1 MPGFIRAVTKLSNFC
16 GWLAA
21 CMVVAVMLVLC
32 QLVIQHYGMGEFTT
46 WQSEVATYF
55 MIAIAFVGAPYVMQT
70 RGHIRVAVLPASL
83 TPKARHLLSLA
94 AALFSLAF
102 CLVLAWDGLD
112 LWREAY
118 GEHWTSDM
126 AWGISL
132 WIPYL
137 SLPFGLAVLSLQYL
151 ANVVSLAQGMEA
163 PFPAQAEETGE
174 DAP

>member
-1 MPGFIRAVTKLSNFC
+1 
-16 GWLAA
+16 
-21 CMVVAVMLVLC
+21 
-32 QLVIQHYGMGEFTT
+32 
-46 WQSEVATYF
+46 
-55 MIAIAFVGAPYVMQT
+55 
-70 RGHIRVAVLPASL
+70 
-83 TPKARHLLSLA
+83 
-94 AALFSLAF
+94 
-102 CLVLAWDGLD
+102 
-112 LWREAY
+112 
-118 GEHWTSDM
+118 M